1 MVIVS
6 ATNSHSSI
14 SIDRSGH
21 VEHSG
26 IVVVFP
32 SITSPEDIL
41 ISDFEDH

>member
-6 ATNSHSSI
+6 ATNGHSGVSV
-14 SIDRSGH
+14 DGPGH
-21 VEHSG
+21 VEHSW
-26 IVVVFP
+26 IVVVLP